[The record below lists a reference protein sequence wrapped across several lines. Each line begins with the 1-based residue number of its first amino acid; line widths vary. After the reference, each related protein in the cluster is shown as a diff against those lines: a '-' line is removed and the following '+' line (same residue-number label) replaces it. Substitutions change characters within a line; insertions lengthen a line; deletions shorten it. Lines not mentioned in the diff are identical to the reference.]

1 MCMQDIKLFVLVTE
15 FYKQFLQKD
24 VDVKSE
30 AVLKG
35 LAVAEQLR
43 KLTEGEVLLT
53 IATTNYYTIPL

>member
-1 MCMQDIKLFVLVTE
+1 MQDIKLFVLVTE